1 MGDLFDSVKFYV
13 DFLESIVYIVK
24 KNNLA
29 QQTDEAEVTAV
40 MRAQRVREGESRM
53 EMQAAKWAAEGAG
66 KGFYKGLSILRRK
79 AYVSCR
85 EYAGI
90 PQSARVVP

>member
-13 DFLESIVYIVK
+13 DFLASIVYIVK

-40 MRAQRVREGESRM
+40 MRAQRVRDGESRA
-53 EMQAAKWAAEGAG
+53 EMQVVKWAAEGTV
-66 KGFYKGLSILRRK
+66 KGDS
-79 AYVSCR
+79 
-85 EYAGI
+85 
-90 PQSARVVP
+90 

>member
-1 MGDLFDSVKFYV
+1 MWFKDERQMGDLFDSVKFYV

-40 MRAQRVREGESRM
+40 MRAQRVRDGESRA
-53 EMQAAKWAAEGAG
+53 EMQVVKWAAEGTV
-66 KGFYKGLSILRRK
+66 KGDSQVFCDVRHT
-79 AYVSCR
+79 
-85 EYAGI
+85 
-90 PQSARVVP
+90 